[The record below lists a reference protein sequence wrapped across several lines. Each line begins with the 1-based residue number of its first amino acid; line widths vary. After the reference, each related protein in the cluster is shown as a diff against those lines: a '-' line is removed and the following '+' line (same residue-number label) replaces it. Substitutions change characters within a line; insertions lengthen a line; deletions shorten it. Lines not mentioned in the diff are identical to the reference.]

1 MYFLQLGEPSHPSV
15 ACLQKTTHYDLVS
28 GKHTFSWAA
37 SPYSETVVGH
47 ACHLERPGAVFLKR
61 CEYVLVCV
69 CVCLC
74 RRAHSVSHV

>member
-28 GKHTFSWAA
+28 GKHTSSWAA
-37 SPYSETVVGH
+37 SPYSEPVVGH
-47 ACHLERPGAVFLKR
+47 ACHLERPRAVFLKL
-61 CEYVLVCV
+61 CDSVCACV

-74 RRAHSVSHV
+74 RHVHSVSRV